1 MKKSLFK
8 SLKLYSIYRKIV
20 KEKETEITQR
30 FNSRIDRVY
39 RIYTVLNVPTD
50 LIEEPYNL
58 RKQDIDTLSAR
69 FISEFTTQISNY
81 LNSIGLAELYDLY
94 EIRKVDKYSYLVVIG
109 FSLFRTD
116 KFFSS
121 LFFRWLP
128 ITVGISLLSYLILK
142 LFN

>member
-8 SLKLYSIYRKIV
+8 SLKLYSIYRKII

-39 RIYTVLNVPTD
+39 RIYTVLNIPTE

-58 RKQDIDTLSAR
+58 RKQDIDNLSAR
-69 FISEFTTQISNY
+69 YISEFSSQISNY
-81 LNSIGLAELYDLY
+81 LNSVGLAELYDLY
-94 EIRKVDKYSYLVVIG
+94 EVRKVDKYSYLVVIG

-121 LFFRWLP
+121 LFFRWIP
-128 ITVGISLLSYLILK
+128 ITVGISLISYLIFK
-142 LFN
+142 LFS

>member
-1 MKKSLFK
+1 MKNSLFK

-58 RKQDIDTLSAR
+58 RKQDIDNLSEQYIR
-69 FISEFTTQISNY
+69 EFTSNISKY
-81 LNSIGLAELYDLY
+81 LNSIGLTELYDLY
-94 EIRKVDKYSYLVVIG
+94 EVKKVDKYSYLVIIG

-128 ITVGISLLSYLILK
+128 TTVGISLLSYLIFK
-142 LFN
+142 LFS